1 MNTLAIDAV
10 GATASAKKTLST
22 NAADTAQT
30 PQVGTDTFLKLL
42 VEQLKNQDPL
52 NPQDGAAFVAQ
63 LAQFNSLEQLM
74 SINSR
79 LGELL
84 AK

>member
-1 MNTLAIDAV
+1 MNTLAINA
-10 GATASAKKTLST
+10 ALPAASSNKNLTA
-22 NAADTAQT
+22 NAADTTT

-42 VEQLKNQDPL
+42 VEQLKHQDPL

-74 SINSR
+74 SINAR